1 MAFLVGGANS
11 AAAADTGLT
20 NSLRFNDDD
29 SAYLSRTPGS
39 AGDTKK
45 FTVSFWVKRSAL
57 GTNQNIFH
65 AYPGSGERSQIL
77 FKSDDTLMVELE
89 AANTNQ
95 LVTTRVFRDVSAWY
109 HIVVVYDSDNG
120 TSGNRVI
127 LYVNGVRETSFSTE
141 TYPSSGAVSGI
152 NGTTQH
158 EISSYDGSGYY
169 FDGYMAEVY
178 VIDGTAYAASD
189 FGETDDDGIWVP
201 KDAKDD
207 LTFGTNGFYLEFKET
222 GTDQD
227 ASGIGADT
235 SGEDNH
241 WAVTNLAATDQC
253 TDTPTNNFATFNT
266 LYVPTANP
274 AVYSEGNTKAVTAAV
289 SGVTNFGGA
298 TTMGMSNG
306 KWYCEFKIT
315 IDETYYAD
323 GRSTVGITSN
333 PAEDARNH
341 SMGGTGAWAYTYNS
355 HDGQTRNSGS
365 DSAYG
370 DKYGDDI
377 ISVALDVDNNKL
389 YFAKNGTWQDSGD
402 PTSGATGTGAISV
415 TALGSGEAY
424 HFEHSGNTSSA
435 TITTAEANFG
445 NPAVAI
451 SSGNADANGYGNFEY
466 AVPSGYYALC
476 TKNLAEFG

>member
-1 MAFLVGGANS
+1 MAFLIGGANS
-11 AAAADTGLT
+11 AADTGYDID

-57 GTNQNIFH
+57 GTYQDIFH
-65 AYPGSGERSQIL
+65 EYPGSAQRSQIL
-77 FKSDDTLMVELE
+77 FRSDDTLHVELE
-89 AANTNQ
+89 AANLNKLQ
-95 LVTTRVFRDVSAWY
+95 TTRVFRDVSAWY

-158 EISSYDGSGYY
+158 EISSYDGGGY
-169 FDGYMAEVY
+169 FIDGYLADVY

-189 FGETDDDGIWVP
+189 FGETDEDSGIWKP

-207 LTFGTNGFYLEFKET
+207 LTFGTNGFYLEFKQT

-253 TDTPTNNFATFNT
+253 TDTPTNNFATLNPLVYNYAGAT
-266 LYVPTANP
+266 L
-274 AVYSEGNTKAVTAAV
+274 SEGNVKILTG
-289 SGVTNFGGA
+289 SSENSFVTNTIA
-298 TTMGMSNG
+298 PSNG
-306 KWYCEFKIT
+306 KWYTEIKVT
-315 IDETYYAD
+315 DVGSDALL
-323 GRSTVGITSN
+323 GITKK
-333 PAEDARNH
+333 PVPVGPNH
-341 SMGGTGAWAYTYNS
+341 YPGEQAYDVAYYSGGHKAIGTS
-355 HDGQTRNSGS
+355 FSS
-365 DSAYG
+365 YG
-370 DKYGDDI
+370 DSYTTNDI
-377 ISVALDVDNNKL
+377 IGIAMDLDNDKV
-389 YFAKNGTWQDSGD
+389 YFAKNNTWQDSGD
-402 PTSGATGTGAISV
+402 PTSGATGTGAISIPSLSGFDDV
-415 TALGSGEAY
+415 FIAAGEWNGSDTST
-424 HFEHSGNTSSA
+424 FEL
-435 TITTAEANFG
+435 NFG
-445 NPAVAI
+445 NPSFSI

-466 AVPSGYYALC
+466 APPSGYYALC
-476 TKNLAEFG
+476 TKNLAEYG

>member
-1 MAFLVGGANS
+1 MAFLIGGANS
-11 AAAADTGLT
+11 AADTGYDIE
-20 NSLRFNDDD
+20 NSLRFNDGD

-57 GTNQNIFH
+57 GTFQDIFH
-65 AYPGSGERSQIL
+65 EYPGSAQRSQIL
-77 FKSDDTLMVELE
+77 FRSDDTLHVELE
-89 AANTNQ
+89 AANLNKLQ
-95 LVTTRVFRDVSAWY
+95 TTRVFRDVSAWY

-158 EISSYDGSGYY
+158 EISSYDGGGY
-169 FDGYMAEVY
+169 FIDGYLADVY

-189 FGETDDDGIWVP
+189 FGETDEDSGIWKP

-207 LTFGTNGFYLEFKET
+207 LTFGTNGFYLEFKQT

-253 TDTPTNNFATFNT
+253 TDTPTNNFATLNPLVYNYAGAT
-266 LYVPTANP
+266 L
-274 AVYSEGNTKAVTAAV
+274 SEGNVKILTG
-289 SGVTNFGGA
+289 SSENSFVTNTIA
-298 TTMGMSNG
+298 PSNG
-306 KWYCEFKIT
+306 KWYTEIKVT
-315 IDETYYAD
+315 DVGSDALL
-323 GRSTVGITSN
+323 GITKK
-333 PAEDARNH
+333 PVPVGPNH
-341 SMGGTGAWAYTYNS
+341 YPGEQAYDVAYYSGGHKAIGTS
-355 HDGQTRNSGS
+355 FSS
-365 DSAYG
+365 YG
-370 DKYGDDI
+370 DSYTTNDI
-377 ISVALDVDNNKL
+377 IGIAMDLDNDKV
-389 YFAKNGTWQDSGD
+389 YFAKNNTWQDSGD
-402 PTSGATGTGAISV
+402 PTSGATGTGAISIPSLSGFDDV
-415 TALGSGEAY
+415 FIAAGEWNGSDTST
-424 HFEHSGNTSSA
+424 FEL
-435 TITTAEANFG
+435 NFG
-445 NPAVAI
+445 NPSFSI

-466 AVPSGYYALC
+466 APPSGYYALC